1 MTGLVHIADPPASA
15 TPGRRSRVKTAR
27 VIVFV
32 VLTAGFLVLAALR
45 VFGIDGNRL
54 TAALLALTPYWT
66 ICGLLVGGLAL
77 GFRHW
82 WIGGVAVAVAI
93 ALVAMVLPRT
103 FPANRPEAHGA
114 KLRVMS
120 SNQYL
125 GKADVDSVVRLVRDS
140 QVDVLNLLELT
151 PREVTE
157 FESAGLFDLLP
168 YRVLKPVRGANGS
181 GIASRYPLSE
191 LSLVGPGEMEQPS
204 ARIVVGATPVDIVA
218 VHTVAPV
225 ASASLWKHD
234 MARLPRPD
242 AQGPVRVLA
251 GDFNATL
258 DHAALRD
265 LLDAGYTD
273 AADNRGAGFVP
284 TWPSGLLPPPVT
296 IDHVLVD
303 PRVAVD
309 GYRVLD
315 VPDSDHNAA
324 FAELTLP

>member
-1 MTGLVHIADPPASA
+1 M
-15 TPGRRSRVKTAR
+15 
-27 VIVFV
+27 IVFA
-32 VLTAGFLVLAALR
+32 VLTAGFVLLAALR
-45 VFGIDGNRL
+45 LLGIDGGLL
-54 TAALLALTPYWT
+54 TAALLALTPYCT
-66 ICGLLVGGLAL
+66 VAGLLLGGLAL

-82 WIGGVAVAVAI
+82 WIGGIAVAVAI

-103 FPANRPEAHGA
+103 IPSARADAHGP
-114 KLRVMS
+114 KLRIMS

-125 GKADVDSVVRLVRDS
+125 GQADVDSIVRLVRDN

-151 PREVTE
+151 QHEVQE
-157 FESAGLFDLLP
+157 FQDAGLFDLLP
-168 YRVLKPVRGANGS
+168 YRVMKAHRGANGS
-181 GIASRYPLSE
+181 GIASRYPLTE

-204 ARIVVGATPVDIVA
+204 ARVDVGGTAVDIVA

-225 ASASLWKHD
+225 SSASLWKHD
-234 MARLPRPD
+234 MARMPKPD
-242 AQGPVRVLA
+242 SAGPVRVLA

-258 DHAALRD
+258 DHAAMRD
-265 LLDAGYTD
+265 LLGTGYVD
-273 AADNRGAGFVP
+273 AAGNRGDGFVP

-315 VPDSDHNAA
+315 VPGSDHKAA